1 MSERTDEIDLLV
13 PSWSTL
19 PDAAELLGTDVGRV
33 RQLVRDRQVLAVR
46 RPAAP
51 AGAADHDVGSRT
63 VLCMPSDFVQDG
75 HVLKGLPGLLTVLAD
90 AGFSDEEA
98 MRWLFTADDALPG
111 TPVQAL
117 RENRG
122 REVRRRAQALAF

>member
-1 MSERTDEIDLLV
+1 MSERTDEIDLIV

-19 PDAAELLGTDVGRV
+19 PDAAERLGTDAGRV

-46 RPAAP
+46 RPVEAASP
-51 AGAADHDVGSRT
+51 DGGHRT
-63 VLCMPSDFVQDG
+63 VLCVPSDFIQDG

-90 AGFSDEEA
+90 AGFSDDEA
-98 MRWLFTADDALPG
+98 LRWLFSADDALPG